1 MLEVFTVGIFIA
13 ACVMSLLSPA
23 WGLAL
28 VSVMFTL
35 EQALQA
41 TSSMFL
47 NQLSLAN
54 ICVALAVGIGSIRAI
69 SKQHRPLL
77 GYFTFEWIV
86 TIVIFT
92 YFFIGF
98 FINGI
103 S

>member
-13 ACVMSLLSPA
+13 ACVMALLSPA

-28 VSVMFTL
+28 VSVMFTF

-54 ICVALAVGIGSIRAI
+54 ICVALAVGIGSLRAI
-69 SKQHRPLL
+69 SKQHRPFL
-77 GYFTFEWIV
+77 GYFTFEWLLSLIH
-86 TIVIFT
+86 
-92 YFFIGF
+92 
-98 FINGI
+98 I
-103 S
+103 SEPTRPY